1 MMIAKFGRTIPAI
14 DPMETPDII
23 IGSMI
28 DDIPISIYNPFPF
41 FKGWGI
47 FAKSKYLI
55 KLANAMLMLDSEIA
69 FFASKLKKPY
79 EVGTI
84 VPPPLIPPIF
94 TNVKTPIVPIIPQNS
109 YVFKGNKSLWAHI
122 PDVAFSFI

>member
-1 MMIAKFGRTIPAI
+1 MIIAKLGSAVPAI
-14 DPMETPDII
+14 EPIDTPDII

-41 FKGWGI
+41 FRGWGTFI
-47 FAKSKYLI
+47 KSKYLI
-55 KLANAMLMLDSEIA
+55 KLANAMLILDREIA
-69 FFASKLKKPY
+69 FFESKLKNPY

-94 TNVKTPIVPIIPQNS
+94 TIVKTPIVPIIPQNS
-109 YVFKGNKSLWAHI
+109 
-122 PDVAFSFI
+122 